1 MAKQRKLKQVY
12 GNWEE
17 SYKQLP
23 RCPLAMNDSLP
34 RTIIDFHTRPT
45 IERGRLVPGKTT
57 FQRGFWAFKPCIR
70 GNNHI
75 FPITFAIVEGET
87 TEDWFFFFKNLGTH
101 VTPQSRLCLILDRHK
116 AIKSDY
122 NREDSGWGGQ
132 EFGKLFNKSL
142 TNVMEKYVTYHVES
156 YDRQNKTFTLTE
168 TINPHKVYL
177 ETQKCDCRKFQAFHM
192 PFHHIII
199 ACAHFC
205 IDQWS
210 YVSPVYRLQNV
221 FNVYNQ

>member
-70 GNNHI
+70 GFDIVSQLYKLMELGCTKVTGTKEKTVINQKNNK
-75 FPITFAIVEGET
+75 G
-87 TEDWFFFFKNLGTH
+87 
-101 VTPQSRLCLILDRHK
+101 
-116 AIKSDY
+116 
-122 NREDSGWGGQ
+122 
-132 EFGKLFNKSL
+132 
-142 TNVMEKYVTYHVES
+142 
-156 YDRQNKTFTLTE
+156 
-168 TINPHKVYL
+168 
-177 ETQKCDCRKFQAFHM
+177 
-192 PFHHIII
+192 
-199 ACAHFC
+199 
-205 IDQWS
+205 
-210 YVSPVYRLQNV
+210 
-221 FNVYNQ
+221 